1 LLFVFDL
8 FSYILSAALT
18 VTHSTAVF
26 LLKIGRRLLFR
37 VIRLFDS
44 AEALVY
50 QIQEHTL
57 GKVAELCHPMQH
69 F

>member
-1 LLFVFDL
+1 LLE
-8 FSYILSAALT
+8 
-18 VTHSTAVF
+18 
-26 LLKIGRRLLFR
+26 IGRRLLFR

-44 AEALVY
+44 AEALVN
-50 QIQEHTL
+50 QIQEYTL